1 MRKSIFGVVTVQ
13 RFRIEGKHGKWYTK
27 RLVLVNSTVK
37 INNDKTVKA
46 SKIIKALSL
55 EERKLAKIPHSTPKI
70 KKDYA
75 DARRALQNKVDQ
87 EAIPYGLYPDSDIY
101 CISDSNNDMLEFL
114 NKLGNEGWETS
125 GRVSSGLLENAIL
138 MRKRIS

>member
-1 MRKSIFGVVTVQ
+1 MSKSIFGVVTKQ
-13 RFRIEGKHGKWYTK
+13 RFRVEGKREVWFTE

-37 INNDKTVKA
+37 IKNDKTVKA
-46 SKIIKALSL
+46 SKIIEALSL
-55 EERKLAKIPHSTPKI
+55 EERKLAKIPHTTQKI
-70 KKDYA
+70 KKDYS
-75 DARRALQNKVDQ
+75 DSREALLHKVDQ
-87 EAIPYGLYPDSDIY
+87 EAIPYDLYPDIY

-125 GRVSSGLLENAIL
+125 GRLSSDKLGNAIL

>member
-1 MRKSIFGVVTVQ
+1 MRKSIFGVVIKQ
-13 RFRIEGKHGKWYTK
+13 RFRVEGKREVWFTE

-37 INNDKTVKA
+37 IKNDKTVKA
-46 SKIIKALSL
+46 SKIIEALSL
-55 EERKLAKIPHSTPKI
+55 EERKLAKTTHKTQKI
-70 KKDYA
+70 KKEHS
-75 DARRALQNKVDQ
+75 DAQDAIRHKVDQ
-87 EAIPYGLYPDSDIY
+87 EAIPYDLYPDIY

-125 GRVSSGLLENAIL
+125 GRLSSDKLVNAIL